1 MQSKVVPRA
10 FVLMTVLFYFKE
22 EMMENSIIWIF
33 FAGVCIVWLYFVSG
47 KMKVQ
52 QKQRIEYEEN
62 RVKYRNF
69 TSEMLDEIPDD
80 KLIQAIIFHIMA
92 KEDKL
97 YEGEEIDGS
106 LKDVLTH
113 GELLIYTIYQVEA
126 SMKGNQ
132 GSIHTFFIQ
141 EPYCT
146 YRPYVKEAFEAV
158 GCHDIVGLME
168 AAEKLAV
175 MIENDE
181 DTEIDDRSDYGK
193 YNFAD
198 FTNELMSMLK
208 ASDIDLKIGKY
219 IRENKYDFIDMEVK
233 TDE

>member
-1 MQSKVVPRA
+1 MD
-10 FVLMTVLFYFKE
+10 
-22 EMMENSIIWIF
+22 NSIIWIF
-33 FAGVCIVWLYFVSG
+33 FAGACIFWLYSASG
-47 KMKVQ
+47 KMKAQKKQ
-52 QKQRIEYEEN
+52 QIEYEEN

-69 TSEMLDEIPDD
+69 TSEMFDGTPDD
-80 KLIQAIIFHIMA
+80 ELTQAVMFHIMT

-97 YEGEEIDGS
+97 YEGEEIKGS
-106 LKDVLTH
+106 LKDILTH
-113 GELLIYTIYQVEA
+113 GELLIYTICQVEA

-141 EPYCT
+141 EPYCI
-146 YRPYVKEAFEAV
+146 YRSYVKEAFEAV
-158 GCHDIVGLME
+158 GCHDVVELME

-181 DTEIDDRSDYGK
+181 DTEIDDDSDYGK

-198 FTNELMSMLK
+198 FTDELKSVLK
-208 ASDIDLKIGKY
+208 SSDIVLKTGKY
-219 IRENKYDFIDMEVK
+219 IRENKNDFIDMEVK

>member
-1 MQSKVVPRA
+1 
-10 FVLMTVLFYFKE
+10 
-22 EMMENSIIWIF
+22 MEGSIIWIF
-33 FAGVCIVWLYFVSG
+33 FAGACIFWLYFANG
-47 KMKVQ
+47 KMKTQ

-62 RVKYRNF
+62 LVKYRNF
-69 TSEMLDEIPDD
+69 TRKMFDETPDD
-80 KLIQAIIFHIMA
+80 KLTQAVMFHIMA

-97 YEGEEIDGS
+97 YEGEEIKGS

-146 YRPYVKEAFEAV
+146 YRPYVKEAFEAI
-158 GCHDIVGLME
+158 GCHDVVELME
-168 AAEKLAV
+168 AAERLAV
-175 MIENDE
+175 MIEKDE
-181 DTEIDDRSDYGK
+181 DTEIDDDSDYGK

-198 FTNELMSMLK
+198 FTNELMPMFKSL
-208 ASDIDLKIGKY
+208 DIVSKTGKY
-219 IRENKYDFIDMEVK
+219 IRENKNDFINMEVK

>member
-1 MQSKVVPRA
+1 
-10 FVLMTVLFYFKE
+10 
-22 EMMENSIIWIF
+22 
-33 FAGVCIVWLYFVSG
+33 
-47 KMKVQ
+47 
-52 QKQRIEYEEN
+52 
-62 RVKYRNF
+62 
-69 TSEMLDEIPDD
+69 
-80 KLIQAIIFHIMA
+80 MA

-97 YEGEEIDGS
+97 YEGEEIKGS

-146 YRPYVKEAFEAV
+146 YRPYVKEAFEAI
-158 GCHDIVGLME
+158 GCHDVVELME
-168 AAEKLAV
+168 AAERLAV
-175 MIENDE
+175 MIEKDE
-181 DTEIDDRSDYGK
+181 DTEIDDDSDYGK

-198 FTNELMSMLK
+198 FTNELMPMFKSL
-208 ASDIDLKIGKY
+208 DIVSKTGKY
-219 IRENKYDFIDMEVK
+219 IRENKNDFIDMEVK